1 VPISWLLEGPLT
13 VVMDGNE
20 FTNYETTANQETGET
35 NLVIIHPDGH
45 HDSVITGTNIV
56 LEFPYSVSILLAT
69 LGVVIVL
76 ARMLLIQQAK
86 LACLTSL
93 NNNIQIKVF
102 SKAQIHCG

>member
-1 VPISWLLEGPLT
+1 MPISWLLEDPLT

-35 NLVIIHPDGH
+35 NIVIIHPEGD
-45 HDSVITGTNIV
+45 HDIVITGTNIV
-56 LEFPYSVSILLAT
+56 PEFSYSVSILLAAM
-69 LGVVIVL
+69 GAVIVL
-76 ARMLLIQQAK
+76 ARMLLIQQGK
-86 LACLTSL
+86 LACLTSM